1 MAPSCPPT
9 IQKRRVRPTGHA
21 NALRFAFAALIA
33 GCALPNRG
41 SLAPRAAPTD
51 APAARGSSEIAIA
64 SWYGREF
71 HGRRTASGEVFDQH
85 GLSAAHPTLPLGTR
99 IVVTNLENGKS
110 VEVRVNDRGPFAKG
124 RILDLSHAAA
134 EGIGL
139 LDHGTAQVLV
149 ESIDEGDGP
158 PGVVTYAVQAGA
170 FVDGDKANRLSG
182 DLASRF
188 AGVYLSQFRT
198 EDALYYRVRVGPFE
212 RRDDAL
218 LRAREIA
225 LRGLPAVIVEEVR
238 R

>member
-99 IVVTNLENGKS
+99 
-110 VEVRVNDRGPFAKG
+110 VRVTSLTTGESVDVRITDRGPFVKG
-124 RILDLSHAAA
+124 RTLDLSYGAARRLRMLNQGTGRVRI
-134 EGIGL
+134 EVLTSTSSPIGKSRRAGRERR
-139 LDHGTAQVLV
+139 GTASV
-149 ESIDEGDGP
+149 
-158 PGVVTYAVQAGA
+158 
-170 FVDGDKANRLSG
+170 K
-182 DLASRF
+182 LAKI
-188 AGVYLSQFRT
+188 
-198 EDALYYRVRVGPFE
+198 
-212 RRDDAL
+212 RRHQ
-218 LRAREIA
+218 
-225 LRGLPAVIVEEVR
+225 
-238 R
+238 